1 MNVIKEKGNRGK
13 QKAENVRV
21 CRTAAT
27 IATRRQAS
35 TLAEVLVSIMILSI
49 GIISLA
55 TLFPISILRSIQ
67 ATQLTN
73 ATILRF
79 NAESQID
86 VSPSIVYDPVP
97 GSVLTG
103 SNYIVDPL
111 GFARSVGHIS
121 RTTPP
126 LQLRRFAGLTA
137 FKPPAPNAER
147 DALDTVTLPDSWIL
161 QLDGTGTWVPTT
173 TMPPIVTGFTFTE
186 GDLSSVPFT
195 RETPSRIVLF
205 DETGKKSQVRTISD
219 ITGQT
224 VEWNGADNLTVGIA
238 RIETREIRYTW
249 MLTVRNNASGL
260 ASVDVVVFF
269 RRAFSPEDNTVH
281 DATFVSGKRT
291 VGIIQAAGS
300 EPAAKKGGFVLDVQ
314 NALWYRIQDIQ
325 PGNSVYT
332 HFLEIEQPAGVGA
345 GEDINLNGSLDDP
358 PEDFNGSN
366 DLDFGGAVFMQG
378 VVEVFP
384 LGTK

>member
-21 CRTAAT
+21 CRTAET

-55 TLFPISILRSIQ
+55 TLFPISILRSLQ

-97 GSVLTG
+97 GSNLTG
-103 SNYIVDPL
+103 TNYIVDPL
-111 GFARSVGHIS
+111 GFARSEGNIG
-121 RTTPP
+121 TAP
-126 LQLRRFAGLTA
+126 LQLQRFAGFTA

-147 DALDTVTLPDSWIL
+147 DALATVTLPDSWIL
-161 QLDGTGTWVPTT
+161 QLDGTGTWVPTSA
-173 TMPPIVTGFTFTE
+173 MPPITTGFTFTE

-195 RETPSRIVLF
+195 SETPSRIVLF

-281 DATFVSGKRT
+281 DATFVSGNRT
-291 VGIIQAAGS
+291 VGIIQAPGS
-300 EPAAKKGGFVLDVQ
+300 EPSAKKGGFVLDVQ
-314 NALWYRIQDIQ
+314 NALWYRIQDIKT
-325 PGNSVYT
+325 GANGYT

-345 GEDINLNGSLDDP
+345 GEDLNLNGALDDP

-384 LGTK
+384 LGVK